1 MTSSKIKKN
10 LETYKKLD
18 GILSASKLKVLNKMS
33 TVKKAASHNYM
44 TALLS
49 KKIFE
54 FASEKYK
61 FDTEIYENDFN
72 TNKNINIIF
81 IDEKQTLSHAFERTI
96 RSFLTHKKPD
106 DISYIVTNDK
116 IDDERLKDIP
126 IMDFDAFLGLSYE
139 ITNRYVTKKYDFVNI
154 YSALSRD
161 NEPITILPISK
172 LKEDKDAEIKTL
184 INKGTDF
191 SPSLEYVIEKSF
203 LDYVK
208 SLMQYF
214 FINGRYINLKN
225 TLLKHESSL
234 DHVTERMEELK
245 RQANKLRQA
254 KLTEEILLSFQGV
267 DDE

>member
-1 MTSSKIKKN
+1 MTSSKIKKD
-10 LETYKKLD
+10 LETHKKLD

-33 TVKKAASHNYM
+33 TVKKAASHSYM

-54 FASEKYK
+54 FASEKYG
-61 FDTEIYENDFN
+61 FDTEIYANDFN

-96 RSFLTHKKPD
+96 KAFLTHRKD
-106 DISYIVTNDK
+106 EDINYIVTNDK
-116 IDDERLKDIP
+116 IEDERLEGIP
-126 IMDFDAFLGLSYE
+126 ILDFDSFLGLSYE

-154 YSALSRD
+154 YSALSKN

-172 LKEDKDAEIKTL
+172 LEEDESVEIKTL

-191 SPSLEYVIEKSF
+191 TPSLEYVIEKSF

-234 DHVTERMEELK
+234 DHVTEKIEELK
-245 RQANKLRQA
+245 KQANKIRQA
-254 KLTEEILLSFQGV
+254 KLTEEILLSYQGV